1 MQRGNEGLRQDTKT
15 KQDHGKEI
23 QSQTWKDS
31 ECLSYPKNF
40 PFISLKIFFF
50 WLGEGYFACLYC
62 FGLSF
67 CGMEARGNKEKTVK

>member
-40 PFISLKIFFF
+40 PFISLKIFFSS
-50 WLGEGYFACLYC
+50 W
-62 FGLSF
+62 
-67 CGMEARGNKEKTVK
+67 VKDTLHVYIVLVYHFVEWRPEETKRKL